1 MYQSDG
7 QCEPGKEVSEAMGE
21 RYTDISIK
29 VGNKADLFV
38 FMDMEYK
45 ITQNQKDK
53 FIKLIQS
60 HIDYELSVLKKFSSE
75 GELSFGESMEVDS
88 IDRIKVVDV
97 EKKEGWAIS
106 VDIYKNTSRF
116 SFDDVLYHIHQQ
128 LKKHI
133 GTNSVNERN
142 VIDIREFG
150 PGVDF

>member
-53 FIKLIQS
+53 FIKVIQS
-60 HIDYELSVLKKFSSE
+60 HIDYELSVLKK
-75 GELSFGESMEVDS
+75 
-88 IDRIKVVDV
+88 
-97 EKKEGWAIS
+97 
-106 VDIYKNTSRF
+106 Y
-116 SFDDVLYHIHQQ
+116 
-128 LKKHI
+128 LKKI
-133 GTNSVNERN
+133 N
-142 VIDIREFG
+142 
-150 PGVDF
+150 